1 MNVLDTYQWAA
12 AQLNDGKLIFGT
24 PDGFERALA
33 DGFFFVQKPVGFDLS
48 AGDRFAANFYLD
60 RSGGDDDDEYRGFR
74 AWNAAQLAERE
85 EYYCRDADQVEQFF
99 LEARFWNEVFPAAL
113 SRQAREMQ
121 RFAVAVVKAIL
132 ERLDLPREAQER
144 ATGGILSERGTYHLT
159 FNHFRPHVRARGL
172 NIHKDS
178 GWITML
184 RSLERGLEV
193 RRDRQWL
200 PIIPRPDAFI
210 MNFGCAIEI
219 LTKDTR
225 TPVAAVAHRVV
236 EQRVQPEGVPDRF
249 SYALFV
255 DSSLDTRQCEGL
267 YRFDPQSGLV
277 LATDFNT
284 FLDKILTD
292 TYDRDTQGLY

>member
-1 MNVLDTYQWAA
+1 MDVLNTYEWAA
-12 AQLNDGKLIFGT
+12 ARLDDGRLTFDT

-33 DGFFFVQKPVGFDLS
+33 DGFFFVQKPVGFDLT

-60 RSGGDDDDEYRGFR
+60 RSGSEDDEYRGFR
-74 AWNAAQLAERE
+74 AWGAARLAKRE
-85 EYYCRDADQVEQFF
+85 GYYCRDADQVEQFF
-99 LEARFWNEVFPAAL
+99 LEARFWNEVFPGAL
-113 SRQAREMQ
+113 SRQAREMLD
-121 RFAVAVVKAIL
+121 FSVAVVRAIL
-132 ERLDLPREAQER
+132 ERLDLPREILEK
-144 ATGGILSERGTYHLT
+144 ATGGILSGRGAYHLT
-159 FNHFRPHVRARGL
+159 FNHFRPHIRARGL

-193 RRDRQWL
+193 RRGRQWL
-200 PIIPRPDAFI
+200 PIVPRPDAFV

-236 EQRVQPEGVPDRF
+236 EQRVRHEGVPDRF

-255 DSSLDTRQCEGL
+255 DSSLDAARCEGL
-267 YRFDPQSGLV
+267 YRFDPQAGLV
-277 LATDFNT
+277 LAANFNT
-284 FLDKILTD
+284 FLDKILAN
-292 TYDRDTQGLY
+292 TYDRDTEGLY